1 MDEPI
6 QPLPRSIYDK
16 AKAHGI
22 DQIMLFFKGG
32 DDSGYLNV
40 EFAAN
45 SDDFDHDFGR
55 KFEAEVEA
63 WAWTVYEYS
72 GAGEGVD
79 YGDNIT
85 YDLEKNTVKTQAW
98 YYTKKYDTP
107 ENSQLEISESKHED
121 DE

>member
-1 MDEPI
+1 MEEPI
-6 QPLPRSIYDK
+6 QPLPRNIYDK

-22 DQIMLFFKGG
+22 ERILLFFKGG

-40 EFAAN
+40 ELVAN
-45 SDDFDHDFGR
+45 SDDFNHDFGR
-55 KFEAEVEA
+55 KFENEVEA

-72 GAGEGVD
+72 GAGDGVD

-85 YDLEKNTVKTQAW
+85 YDLENNKVTTQAW
-98 YYTKKYDTP
+98 YFTKKYDKP
-107 ENSQLEISESKHED
+107 ENSKLEINESKHED